1 MYELYYMM
9 SLQLFYMFKK
19 PFMKSGE
26 RVKFHICGKAMGGCK
41 RTLTED
47 AEVKLPLPPVSCQ

>member
-26 RVKFHICGKAMGGCK
+26 MGGCK